1 MKTKKWKKI
10 LAFIL
15 ALSILCSCIIGAVSV
30 YAEQV
35 NSQTSISQN
44 NSSSNSTDNSSTN
57 DEETTD
63 IVGENISLY
72 AEASEEVRNFKIQ
85 SAKRV
90 STGTTP
96 FDANDDP
103 GNDSSKDNA
112 IVRSFDDI
120 GYECTYSGEI
130 NGNIQAVELEFKFT
144 LNVSKKYAEFDEDVL
159 KSWMTDIVQEDVN
172 GVCTLTGKTIYNSAG
187 GGAGF
192 QSFSETKYI
201 PVNVKGMNQ
210 SQEVIPTFNV
220 KLTKDTSADSWKTKV
235 MSGTDEKAIVSAV
248 PMYDIE
254 LVNPT
259 KMNSI
264 GTYDFSTGNGTA
276 SNKDA
281 GSVYGRLLDFGVGL
295 RMKAVDSNKG
305 MKGFYVP
312 ETTDN
317 LTFTIHPSISENG
330 VPTSLQALLWDYKEN
345 TYGTTGIGGRDLTN
359 GAGNADVYAAAL
371 PQTNSAG
378 SPNSFTVNN
387 GGTWTF
393 VQNKDGSIDVTV
405 TGASLYNQKGE
416 LFAPTLMGN
425 GATTLS
431 PTPSQG
437 NLYISTAYFQMV
449 APLDKNDNTN
459 KKYQLEISDSN
470 MKAPY
475 QDGLGN
481 SLVSTTQSITTN
493 DTVIRDYEIFRDGS
507 YGLFHYI
514 GRENQQNG
522 FWGSNLSS
530 NKAGMG
536 LDAYAL
542 KGSTVQ
548 IAGAFSYAGDDKN
561 ELKAV
566 NLLMRIDDEAMQPS
580 ASASNGL
587 PTSSNVA
594 GNVTLLYAA
603 KPNGEGWTS
612 DTEMLSSKE
621 QDLVYFASMADLKA
635 AYPDG
640 VCVAVLAE
648 VKNITNLQEVTQYQI
663 GFNVDILSTAT
674 EGNVY
679 QTVHTAAF
687 YKSNKNITVNDTRL
701 DKNSYDKLN
710 QPNSYVRDNNQYEKA
725 QYNNAHQIVN
735 SSSSMASYARGASL
749 LIVGVEAGIE
759 KSIDANNK
767 SFDLSTGV
775 TFIPYRLQPILNVA
789 SGKEGDTIRRV
800 TISDILPAQLTVSN
814 NTKFYYGDQPITASI
829 EKLADGTTKVSWT
842 IENVPTGVVLPA
854 ITFNAELNFENINLQ
869 QSTHTVYNTAYIEA
883 EGDNRV
889 FSSQW
894 PSHPNQSEATATLVV
909 NKSLNLS
916 KQALQSDA
924 EINGEIQWRIAFTN
938 TNSLDYTNYKMLD
951 VMPYNGDANGSSFD
965 GSYTI
970 TATLTAPSEI
980 KLYSSTDKNVRGT
993 NVSTVDETLFQELVP
1008 TQTLADKNVYELNE
1022 DVTALLLKGT
1032 LPTFERYVLDITL
1045 HPTNNNGGN
1054 VYGNSASMKAD
1065 GLNELTTPISK
1076 INVRERTL
1084 SGIAWLDADQDG
1096 LIGNAEERLNG
1107 LNVTLYHT
1115 DAITGQETI
1124 AKDINNNDCITT
1136 TNANGEYS
1144 FTKLPSGTYRV
1155 VFTDHS
1161 GTPISFADY
1170 IVTDKNMGTDEAINS
1185 KSDAIKSPE
1194 NILTSA
1200 EIKDIT
1206 LPTLSEMQKNNI
1218 TIYQKQ
1224 YQNLGIYRALVNKSV
1239 TKVWDDNNN
1248 QDGIRPAEIKVQLY
1262 ANGTPVGNETVLNE
1276 GNAWSHTFT
1285 DLPQFEGGT
1294 EIVYSVKEVDVPK
1307 DYTDNV
1313 ETGTDGNF
1321 TLTNSHTPATVEKSV
1336 TKVWDDNNNQD
1347 GIRPTE
1353 IKVQLYADGTPV
1365 GSETVLNEDNAWS
1378 HTFTDLPQF
1387 ENGKEIAYSV
1397 KEVDVP
1403 KDYTD
1408 NIEIG
1413 TDGNFTLTNSHTP
1426 ATVEKSVTKVWDDNN
1441 NQDGIRPAEIKVQ
1454 LYANGTPVG
1463 NETVLNEDNA
1473 WTYTFTELPQFENS
1487 KEIEYTVKEINIPNG
1502 YTNHI
1507 TIDENGNIVVTN
1519 THVSATVYPPDD
1531 SSHNNMHTA
1540 NTGDASNNFIWVL
1553 MLVVSVSGMVS
1564 ILFVKRNRN
1573 R

>member
-1 MKTKKWKKI
+1 MKTKRWKKI

-35 NSQTSISQN
+35 NSQTGISQN
-44 NSSSNSTDNSSTN
+44 SSGSNMTDSKNANEEERN
-57 DEETTD
+57 D
-63 IVGENISLY
+63 IAGENISLY
-72 AEASEEVRNFKIQ
+72 AGASEEVRNFKIQ

-172 GVCTLTGKTIYNSAG
+172 GICTLTGKAIYNSAG
-187 GGAGF
+187 GGTGF

-259 KMNSI
+259 KMNSV

-312 ETTDN
+312 ETTDS

-359 GAGNADVYAAAL
+359 GAGNTDVYAATL

-425 GATTLS
+425 GATALS

-493 DTVIRDYEIFRDGS
+493 DTVIRDSESFKTGN

-514 GRENQQNG
+514 GRENQQSG

-542 KGSTVQ
+542 KSSTVQ

-594 GNVTLLYAA
+594 GDVTLLYAA

-648 VKNITNLQEVTQYQI
+648 VRNITNLQEVTQYQI
-663 GFNVDILSTAT
+663 GFNVDISSTAT

-687 YKSNKNITVNDTRL
+687 YKSDKNITVNDTRL

-800 TISDILPAQLTVSN
+800 TVSDILPAQLTVSN
-814 NTKFYYGDQPITASI
+814 DTKFYYGNQPITASI
-829 EKLADGTTKVSWT
+829 ENLADGSTKVSWT
-842 IENVPTGVVLPA
+842 LENVPTGVALPA
-854 ITFNAELNFENINLQ
+854 ITFNTELNFENINLQ

-894 PSHPNQSEATATLVV
+894 PSHPNHSEATATLVV

-916 KQALQSDA
+916 KQSLRSDA
-924 EINGEIQWRIAFTN
+924 EINGDVQWRIAFTN

-951 VMPYNGDANGSSFD
+951 IMPYNGDANGSSFD

-980 KLYSSTDKNVRGT
+980 KLYASTDKNVRGT
-993 NVSTVDETLFQELVP
+993 SVSTV
-1008 TQTLADKNVYELNE
+1008 YELGE

-1045 HPTNNNGGN
+1045 HPTNNSGGN
-1054 VYGNSASMKAD
+1054 VYGNSASMEAD
-1065 GLNELTTPISK
+1065 GLNELTTPVSK
-1076 INVRERTL
+1076 INIRERML
-1084 SGIAWLDADQDG
+1084 SGIAWFDADYDG
-1096 LIGNAEERLNG
+1096 LIGNTEERIQDLT
-1107 LNVTLYHT
+1107 VTLYHIDT
-1115 DAITGQETI
+1115 VTGQETI
-1124 AKDINNNDCITT
+1124 AKDLNNNDCITH

-1144 FTKLPSGTYRV
+1144 FTKLSSGTYRV
-1155 VFTDHS
+1155 VFTDDS

-1206 LPTLSEMQKNNI
+1206 LPTLSEMQTNNI
-1218 TIYQKQ
+1218 SIYQKQ
-1224 YQNLGIYRALVNKSV
+1224 FQNLGIYRALVNKSV

-1248 QDGIRPAEIKVQLY
+1248 QDGIRPTEIKVQLY
-1262 ANGTPVGNETVLNE
+1262 ANGTPVGTETVLNE
-1276 GNAWSHTFT
+1276 NNAWSHTFT
-1285 DLPQFEGGT
+1285 DLPQFENGK
-1294 EIVYSVKEVDVPK
+1294 EIAYSVKEVDVPK

-1313 ETGTDGNF
+1313 EIGTDGNFTLTNSHTPTTVEKSVTKVWDDNNNQDGIRPTEIKVQLYANGTPVGTETVLNENNAWSHTFTDLPQFENGKEIAYSVKEVDVPKDYTDNVEIGTDGNF

-1353 IKVQLYADGTPV
+1353 IKVQLYA
-1365 GSETVLNEDNAWS
+1365 
-1378 HTFTDLPQF
+1378 
-1387 ENGKEIAYSV
+1387 
-1397 KEVDVP
+1397 
-1403 KDYTD
+1403 
-1408 NIEIG
+1408 
-1413 TDGNFTLTNSHTP
+1413 
-1426 ATVEKSVTKVWDDNN
+1426 
-1441 NQDGIRPAEIKVQ
+1441 
-1454 LYANGTPVG
+1454 NGTPVG

-1473 WTYTFTELPQFENS
+1473 WSYTFTELPQFENS

-1502 YTNHI
+1502 YINHI

-1519 THVSATVYPPDD
+1519 THVPTTVYPPDD

-1553 MLVVSVSGMVS
+1553 MLVVSVSGMMS